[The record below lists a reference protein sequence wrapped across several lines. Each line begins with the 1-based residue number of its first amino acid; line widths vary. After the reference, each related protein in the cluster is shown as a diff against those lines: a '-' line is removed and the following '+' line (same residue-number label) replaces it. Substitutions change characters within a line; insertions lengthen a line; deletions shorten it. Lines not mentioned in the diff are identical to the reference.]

1 MAGQL
6 SLGYRYDSSFDDPK
20 QLRDDFGSLR
30 LSVQSEDFFG
40 RTAFWVQ
47 WQDVREFADDL
58 AAFAA
63 SSDAAFSRE
72 WGYNLHEGDDLIVLL
87 QFDRLAKDDYLVT
100 VELADGHLPQDRV
113 RTRFKTNLQAVLWFV
128 RDAKKVMDRE
138 IEEAVLLGV

>member
-30 LSVQSEDFFG
+30 LSAQSADFFG

-58 AAFAA
+58 AAYAA
-63 SSDAAFSRE
+63 SSVTVFSRQ
-72 WGYNLHEGDDLIVLL
+72 WGYNQHEGDDLIILL
-87 QFDRLAKDDYLVT
+87 QFDRLAKDAYMVT
-100 VELADGHLPQDRV
+100 AELADGHQPEDRV
-113 RTRFKTNLQAVLWFV
+113 RTRFKTNSQAVLWFV
-128 RDAKKVMDRE
+128 RDVKKVMDRNMD
-138 IEEAVLLGV
+138 EAVLLGA